1 MNPIKIIQLE
11 QGWQA
16 EFRYDQ
22 DTKEV
27 VKGFGFKWYPK
38 EKQWKTSDPAIASG
52 LADAMNDHQAKVR
65 IAEVEQIRTKEDKR
79 AYDMSFA
86 KFPNDNKEF
95 KEFWKKYAP
104 PKGLRYLEYQKA
116 FVEWWMQRQTRFR
129 SLLCSDEMGVGKT
142 VQSCALFSWTSK
154 ACAEYNG
161 RPPRFLVICTAG
173 MKINWL
179 REIEK
184 WCPDLSVSQVTG
196 TKPLE
201 YVPDDDV
208 VIINYD
214 LVMHHRRWIDKIADN
229 NNGWDLVVCDEA
241 HYLKNPRAKRTMAVL
256 GGNLGTRANPEQL
269 PHIRGNKLFLTGTP
283 LVNRPVELWP
293 IVKEC
298 DPIGLGENW
307 QRFVRKYCGA
317 FKDKYGWN
325 TSGATNLD
333 ELQVKLRSTI
343 MIRRRT
349 NEVLDQLP
357 LIRRQAIVLPEN
369 GSADLLRAEWEAY
382 HAHEKVLEEL
392 EKARINTNSDM
403 RGIVRTLTDQQAVTW
418 AELARARKAVGIGK
432 SKHVVEHVKNVID
445 SRGKV
450 VLFSWHKDVVNALM
464 EGLKEF
470 KPVRFTGS
478 DSQLARQASVDSFQ
492 TEEDTKVIVLNL
504 EAGGVGI
511 TLTGSEQAGFCTS
524 VVFSELDWRPSIMQ
538 QAERRVARLGA
549 DESADHIL
557 VHHVV
562 LDGSLDATISNRLID
577 KQDVIDQAI
586 N

>member
-1 MNPIKIIQLE
+1 MNPVKIIQLE
-11 QGWQA
+11 TGWQA
-16 EFRYDQ
+16 EFRFNQ
-22 DTKEV
+22 DTKEI
-27 VKGFGFKWYPK
+27 VKGFGFKWHPK
-38 EKQWKTSDPAIASG
+38 EKQWRTNDAEIASG
-52 LADAMNDHQAKVR
+52 LADAMNDHQAKTR
-65 IAEVEQIRTKEDKR
+65 IAEVQRIRLEEDKE
-79 AYDMSFA
+79 AYEMSSA
-86 KFPNDNKEF
+86 KFPSEKNKAF
-95 KEFWKKYAP
+95 IATIQAP
-104 PKGLRYLEYQKA
+104 EGLQYLEYQKA
-116 FVEWWMQRQTRFR
+116 FVEWWDQRQSRFK

-142 VQSCALFSWTSK
+142 IQSCALFDLISFQPSGD
-154 ACAEYNG
+154 E
-161 RPPRFLVICTAG
+161 PRFLVVCTAG
-173 MKINWL
+173 MKLVWR

-184 WCPDLSVSQVTG
+184 WCPTLSIAEVRG
-196 TKPLE
+196 TKPPE
-201 YVPDDDV
+201 YIPNDNV

-214 LVMHHRRWIDKIADN
+214 LVIHHRNWIDRINSQTD
-229 NNGWDLVVCDEA
+229 GWNLIVCDEA
-241 HYLKNPRAKRTMAVL
+241 HYLKNPRAKRTMAIL
-256 GGNLGTRANPEQL
+256 GGNLGTRAQPNFLEP
-269 PHIRGNKLFLTGTP
+269 IKGNKLFLTGTP

-293 IVKEC
+293 IIKAC

-307 QRFVRKYCGA
+307 HTYVRKYCGA
-317 FKDKYGWN
+317 YKDRYGWN
-325 TSGATNLD
+325 TGGASNLD

-349 NEVLDQLP
+349 NEVLEQLP

-369 GSADLLRAEWEAY
+369 GNSDLLRAEWDAY
-382 HAHEKVLEEL
+382 NAHEQVLEEL

-418 AELARARKAVGIGK
+418 AELAKARKAVGIAK
-432 SKHVVEHVKNVID
+432 SKHTIEHVKNVID

-450 VLFSWHKDVVNALM
+450 VLFAWHKDVVSALIN
-464 EGLKEF
+464 GLKEF
-470 KPVRFTGS
+470 SPVRFTGS

-492 TEEDTKVIVLNL
+492 TDKDTKLIILNL

-549 DESADHIL
+549 DESAEHIL

-577 KQDVIDQAI
+577 KQDVIDRAI